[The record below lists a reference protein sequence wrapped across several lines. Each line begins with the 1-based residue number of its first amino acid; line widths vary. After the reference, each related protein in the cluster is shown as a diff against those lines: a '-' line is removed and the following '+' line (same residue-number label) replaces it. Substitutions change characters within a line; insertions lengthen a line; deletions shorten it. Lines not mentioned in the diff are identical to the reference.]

1 MKIETLCLHSSEK
14 RNEYGCL
21 TTPIYQASTFVH
33 EGLEDTSKYSYSR
46 LANPTRSHL
55 ENLVAK
61 LENGTSAYA
70 FSSGMAAITTA
81 IKLIKPPAHIIASDD
96 LYGGSIRLFSNDA
109 LSYGYDFD
117 FIDTSNLDLVKSK
130 IRKDTKAIYIETPSN
145 PLMQVSDISAIAKIA
160 KENNLLFYV
169 DNTFLTP
176 YFQKP
181 LDLGADVVV
190 HSGTKFLGGH
200 NDALAGFAV
209 VKDEALSE
217 QLAYLYK
224 TVGACLAPFD
234 SFLIERGIK
243 TLPLR
248 MDRINANAKEVAKWL
263 RNNPKV
269 KKVYYVGFEDN
280 KDYEVTKKQAS
291 GNGGMISFELIESR
305 YVSQILQHV
314 KVFQYAESLGGVESL
329 ITFPKKQTHADVPES
344 ILNAKGIND
353 RFLRISVGIENIE
366 DLIEDLKEA
375 FEYEV

>member
-21 TTPIYQASTFVH
+21 TTPIYQTSTFVH
-33 EGLEDTSKYSYSR
+33 EGIEDTSKYSYSR

-61 LENGTSAYA
+61 LEGGYSAYA

-109 LSYGYDFD
+109 LSYGYEFD
-117 FIDTSNLDLVKSK
+117 FIDTSDLELVKSK

-145 PLMQVSDISAIAKIA
+145 PLMHVTDISEIAKIA
-160 KENNLLFYV
+160 KDNNLLFYV

-176 YFQKP
+176 YYQKP
-181 LDLGADVVV
+181 LSLGADVVI

-200 NDALAGFAV
+200 NDALSGFAV
-209 VKDEALSE
+209 VKNSDLDER
-217 QLAYLYK
+217 LAYLYK

-248 MDRINANAKEVAKWL
+248 MDRISENAKVVASWL
-263 RNNPKV
+263 RANPKV
-269 KKVYYVGFEDN
+269 NRVYYVGFEDN
-280 KDYEVTKKQAS
+280 KDYAVTKKQTT
-291 GNGGMISFELIESR
+291 GNGGMISFELKESQ
-305 YVSQILQHV
+305 YVSRILQHV

-329 ITFPKKQTHADVPES
+329 ITFPKKQTHADVPHD
-344 ILNAKGIND
+344 ILEAKGIND
-353 RFLRISVGIENIE
+353 RFLRISVGIENID
-366 DLIEDLKEA
+366 DLIEDLKQA